1 MEFLAWYDDAPKVD
15 VATKIAEGAAAFTQ
29 RTGRV
34 ADTILCHEL
43 TLEEAQAAAP
53 DAQVRR
59 SDSISNANTFYFGC
73 EGAVVIAS
81 RPPSDAPR
89 TSGEP
94 RGKTRR

>member
-1 MEFLAWYDDAPKVD
+1 MAFLAWSDDAPKVD
-15 VATKIAEGAAAFTQ
+15 VATKIGEG
-29 RTGRV
+29 
-34 ADTILCHEL
+34 
-43 TLEEAQAAAP
+43 AAAP
-53 DAQVRR
+53 DAQVRQ

-73 EGAVVIAS
+73 EGAVVIAA